1 MRAGSRGCLH
11 PSARSDVN
19 IDAILRGT
27 GRFLLEGM
35 WTRRTRK
42 EHAL

>member
-1 MRAGSRGCLH
+1 LH
-11 PSARSDVN
+11 PSARSGVD
-19 IDAILRGT
+19 IDAILCGS